1 MCSEANTP
9 IVAHNLLCK
18 STIAQRQGRSE
29 TTLLRRRETHK
40 SVMGIWAGGS
50 VLLLDDQ
57 RSNSHYSSLV
67 IIKSLIPFS
76 LSNNCPPSFLSQTH
90 PPEGVTLYTAH
101 ISWKAHFFR
110 GQMARV
116 SNVATSSKAV
126 LFPQS
131 THLENWGGRGG
142 GVGEVG
148 NILL

>member
-1 MCSEANTP
+1 MFSGDQSEDTSLLPLQQFAHVWDTGCVLKLPLLFSHTISCANLQL
-9 IVAHNLLCK
+9 HK
-18 STIAQRQGRSE
+18 DGRSE

-67 IIKSLIPFS
+67 IVKSLIPFS

-101 ISWKAHFFR
+101 IS
-110 GQMARV
+110 
-116 SNVATSSKAV
+116 
-126 LFPQS
+126 
-131 THLENWGGRGG
+131 
-142 GVGEVG
+142 
-148 NILL
+148 